1 MQLEVVNIED
11 VYPDENN
18 PRQKFEDIKELA
30 ESFSRNEER
39 PGEPD
44 DPPIVVRD
52 GGIFR
57 IVDGERRYRAN
68 EALTKAKIYRTLC
81 AKTWTNK
88 MLL

>member
-44 DPPIVVRD
+44 DPPIVVRE
-52 GGIFR
+52 
-57 IVDGERRYRAN
+57 VVSSVSLMAN
-68 EALTKAKIYRTLC
+68 VAIEQ
-81 AKTWTNK
+81 
-88 MLL
+88 